1 MNILSEKNM
10 LNNKYKAKRILI
22 TNFSTKI
29 LNMFVSKKTNYNCF
43 FRFIEI
49 LDLVDDLVLD
59 IPKVWLYLAE
69 ILCK

>member
-1 MNILSEKNM
+1 MYVFSVK
-10 LNNKYKAKRILI
+10 LI
-22 TNFSTKI
+22 TIT
-29 LNMFVSKKTNYNCF
+29 F

-49 LDLVDDLVLD
+49 LELVDDLVLD

>member
-1 MNILSEKNM
+1 M
-10 LNNKYKAKRILI
+10 LNNKYSKAKRILI
-22 TNFSTKI
+22 KNFSIKI
-29 LNMFVSKKTNYNCF
+29 LNICFDKTNYNCF

-69 ILCK
+69 ILGK

>member
-1 MNILSEKNM
+1 M
-10 LNNKYKAKRILI
+10 LNKYSKAKRILI
-22 TNFSTKI
+22 KNFSTKI
-29 LNMFVSKKTNYNCF
+29 LNMFVSIKLITIFF

-69 ILCK
+69 ILGK